1 VAVSEAFCS
10 LTGYS
15 KEALVGRTPAEA
27 GLIADRGAGS
37 KLFAWPDREV
47 ATPVGIALRYQDG
60 TVRSVAFSVRLAGD
74 LSVAIRHVSAQDGL
88 DRRGWADEGRFAAAV
103 ESMLDAFML
112 ASPVRDDNGEIVDFR
127 YEYANPAAV
136 TLGGGHDWVGRRVS
150 ELTAGFRGSQR
161 FEIYVTR

>member
-1 VAVSEAFCS
+1 MAVSEAFCS

-60 TVRSVAFSVRLAGD
+60 TVRSVAFSVRLAG
-74 LSVAIRHVSAQDGL
+74 SI
-88 DRRGWADEGRFAAAV
+88 
-103 ESMLDAFML
+103 L
-112 ASPVRDDNGEIVDFR
+112 ALAGN
-127 YEYANPAAV
+127 YAAV